1 MNAFYSKKVVI
12 KPICKANTDLMFL
25 LGSRYIEKFYNEFH
39 CCNMI
44 ELEMV
49 LSKIAKDMTGY
60 VVYSR
65 KTDELLGTMIF
76 VHNKLLKTYVGF
88 VVESKPD
95 SFKGYMKKALT
106 LLYGR
111 KFFKEDA
118 FLYLG
123 VKPGDTRHQSFI
135 DSVKNLISIPCE
147 FADAKQYL
155 FVI

>member
-76 VHNKLLKTYVGF
+76 VHNKLESQRGRARLVGGLR
-88 VVESKPD
+88 
-95 SFKGYMKKALT
+95 KGT
-106 LLYGR
+106 GR
-111 KFFKEDA
+111 A
-118 FLYLG
+118 G
-123 VKPGDTRHQSFI
+123 VGS
-135 DSVKNLISIPCE
+135 SV
-147 FADAKQYL
+147 
-155 FVI
+155 